1 MKNYFYTFALLLAAT
16 ATAVFLSSG
25 VDNSSGSPGGK
36 TGSPGDGGVT
46 CTQCHAGTAMSAEGL
61 ISSNIPA
68 EGFIPGETYEIE
80 VSISDDDAGRFGFE
94 LTAEDE
100 SGNKIGEFQLTDEE
114 NTRLVNSDAAVSH
127 TFNGTSPQSNSR
139 TWIANWMA
147 PAEID
152 GNINFYT
159 AVNVANGN
167 GANSGDQIY
176 TNSVSYQINDV
187 GIEEISLV
195 EGIYP
200 NPATNF
206 LNLDL
211 AKSDLEIS
219 VYSINGKV
227 LESFVAQGQSTT
239 INLSEYKTGIYF
251 VKAGNSPMQKFLVR
265 K

>member
-1 MKNYFYTFALLLAAT
+1 MKNYFYSLVLVLSAA

-25 VDNSSGSPGGK
+25 IDNSSGSPGGK
-36 TGSPGDGGVT
+36 TGSPGDGGAT
-46 CTQCHAGTAMSAEGL
+46 CTQCHTGNATPVDDL

-68 EGFIPGETYEIE
+68 QGFIPGETYEIE
-80 VSISDDDAGRFGFE
+80 VSISDNDAGRFGFE

-100 SGNKIGEFQLTDEE
+100 LGNKVGEFQLADEE
-114 NTRLVNSDAAVSH
+114 NTRFVNNNDAVSH

-139 TWIANWMA
+139 TWTANWVA
-147 PAEID
+147 PEVD
-152 GNINFYT
+152 GDVTFYT

-167 GANSGDQIY
+167 GGTTGDEIK

-187 GIEEISLV
+187 GIDEVSLV

-211 AKSDLEIS
+211 AKSDLEVR
-219 VYSINGKV
+219 VYSINGKM
-227 LESFVAQGQSTT
+227 LESFVAEGQSTT
-239 INLSEYKTGIYF
+239 INLSDYKTGVYF

>member
-1 MKNYFYTFALLLAAT
+1 MKNSFYTIFLVLAAT
-16 ATAVFLSSG
+16 VTAVFLSSG
-25 VDNSSGSPGGK
+25 VDSSSGSPGGK
-36 TGSPGDGGVT
+36 TGSPGDGGAT
-46 CTQCHAGTAMSAEGL
+46 CTQCHSGTAMSADGL

-68 EGFIPGETYEIE
+68 QGFIPGETYEIE
-80 VSISDDDAGRFGFE
+80 VSISDNEAGRFGFE

-100 SGNKIGEFQLTDEE
+100 SGNKTGEFQLSDEA
-114 NTRLVNSDAAVSH
+114 NTRFVNNDKAVSH
-127 TFNGTSPQSNSR
+127 TFDGTSPQSNIR
-139 TWIANWMA
+139 TWTTNWVA
-147 PAEID
+147 PAEVD
-152 GNINFYT
+152 GDIIFYT

-167 GANSGDQIY
+167 GGTTGDEIK

-211 AKSDLEIS
+211 AKSNLEVS
-219 VYSINGKV
+219 VYNLNGKL
-227 LESFVAQGQSTT
+227 LERFVAEGQSTT
-239 INLSEYKTGIYF
+239 IHLSEYKTGIYF